1 MEEDSA
7 PYTARTV
14 AAMSL
19 ETAAGKATVEQ
30 VCKVYGLSR
39 AAYYAARK
47 VRPPPAPF
55 TLILGGLS
63 TTTTKEEQLRT
74 AIREIVDGHPAWG
87 VRKVWATLR
96 RKPRELI
103 TGKRRVYELMKDMGL
118 CLDAERKEREA
129 AARGH
134 VTVEQPNR
142 RFATDLTTVT
152 TKEDGLVAI
161 AIVIDCGCRS
171 MLEVGVTK
179 SQESTPIL
187 APVRAA
193 FAEAFGAPENVP
205 EGFEL
210 LNDHGPQYTGSD
222 AADLC
227 DEWNVD
233 QIFSAVGRPTGNAVA
248 ERVIRTMK
256 EECIWLRDWTSA
268 VELQHALN
276 LWKASYNDERPHQSL
291 AWQTPSERRTARLS
305 LRRAA

>member
-1 MEEDSA
+1 M
-7 PYTARTV
+7 
-14 AAMSL
+14 
-19 ETAAGKATVEQ
+19 
-30 VCKVYGLSR
+30 VYGRSR
-39 AAYYAARK
+39 AAKYAAK
-47 VRPPPAPF
+47 GVRPLPAPS
-55 TLILGGLS
+55 TLILGGSS

-74 AIREIVDGHPAWG
+74 AIHEIVDGHPAWG

-103 TGKRRVYELMKDMGL
+103 AGKRRVDELMKDMGL

-134 VTVEQPNR
+134 VAVKQPNR
-142 RFATDLTTVT
+142 RIAADLTTVT

-161 AIVIDCGCRS
+161 AIAIVIDCGSRS

-193 FAEAFGAPENVP
+193 LAEAFGAPENGP

-210 LNDHGPQYTGSD
+210 LIDHGPQYTGSD

-227 DEWNVD
+227 DEWNVER
-233 QIFSAVGRPTGNAVA
+233 IFSAVGQPTGNAVA

-256 EECIWLRDWTSA
+256 EECIWLRDWSSA
-268 VELQHALN
+268 AELQQALN
-276 LWKASYNDERPHQSL
+276 LWKASYNDERPHQAL

-305 LRRAA
+305 VRRAA